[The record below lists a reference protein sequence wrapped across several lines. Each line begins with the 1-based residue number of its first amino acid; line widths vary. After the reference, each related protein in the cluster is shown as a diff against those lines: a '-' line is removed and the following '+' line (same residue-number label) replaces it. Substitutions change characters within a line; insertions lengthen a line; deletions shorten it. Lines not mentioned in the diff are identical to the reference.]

1 MPVNLSGGISTL
13 IVVRTI
19 NVSESRRCV
28 PALHPDFA
36 GVKIRARLY
45 FDTTIEANPA
55 TPEFGTANG
64 TLFSNIGRSF
74 SAFPVLS

>member
-1 MPVNLSGGISTL
+1 LTLAIAKKRPKNNPKHQSIS
-13 IVVRTI
+13 
-19 NVSESRRCV
+19 
-28 PALHPDFA
+28 FA
-36 GVKIRARLY
+36 GAKIRARLY

-55 TPEFGTANG
+55 TPEFGTAND